1 MGLYAARILRKRI
14 DPEEQSGYWID
25 RYRRLLERCVRDRD
39 VLPEAQTIDVYFHEW
54 IKNPDTI
61 LREIYKRADLPL
73 TDQTL
78 GELHAYLA
86 AHETAK
92 QGKRS
97 EEHTSELQSLMSIS
111 YAVFCLKKKKKN
123 NKHTQLI
130 TLTIFKQTKKHINH
144 HNK

>member
-1 MGLYAARILRKRI
+1 MRISDWSSDVCSSDLR
-14 DPEEQSGYWID
+14 DA
-25 RYRRLLERCVRDRD
+25 
-39 VLPEAQTIDVYFHEW
+39 LPEAQTIDVYFHEW

-92 QGKRS
+92 QGKIVYNLERDF
-97 EEHTSELQSLMSIS
+97 SLTADDIR
-111 YAVFCLKKKKKN
+111 
-123 NKHTQLI
+123 KHFDFYFERFPVQMEV
-130 TLTIFKQTKKHINH
+130 K
-144 HNK
+144 

>member
-61 LREIYKRADLPL
+61 LREIYKRAD
-73 TDQTL
+73 
-78 GELHAYLA
+78 
-86 AHETAK
+86 
-92 QGKRS
+92 RS
-97 EEHTSELQSLMSIS
+97 EEHTSELQSLMRIS
-111 YAVFCLKKKKKN
+111 YAVFCLKKKKKQSIKN
-123 NKHTQLI
+123 NHTQ
-130 TLTIFKQTKKHINH
+130 
-144 HNK
+144 

>member
-73 TDQTL
+73 TDQPL
-78 GELHAYLA
+78 GDLHAYLEIGRA
-86 AHETAK
+86 SFRERVC
-92 QGKRS
+92 Q
-97 EEHTSELQSLMSIS
+97 
-111 YAVFCLKKKKKN
+111 YV
-123 NKHTQLI
+123 
-130 TLTIFKQTKKHINH
+130 
-144 HNK
+144 